1 MLKLLILVTLSSLI
15 KLMVKLVIKKKIRDF
30 NKIIKVD
37 GDKSL
42 SIRSL
47 LISSQSFGKSVVYNL
62 PKSGDVLSTVNGLK
76 KLGVNLISKN
86 NTCYIYGAGLNS
98 FNYKKGITINAG
110 NSGTFARLLLGL
122 LIKSPYEIKILGDKS
137 LSKRDFLRVI
147 SPLEKFGAKFN
158 PNRKGKLPLKILG
171 SEFLKPI
178 NYLENRGSAQ
188 CKSTV
193 ILAALNTPGKTIIKA
208 KKSRDHTELFLRHLK
223 LPIKI
228 IKKKNYDLIEVI
240 GEKQFKSFEYTIP
253 GDVSSSAFFIILTL
267 LLKKSKLKIKNVNIN
282 PSRTGFVEIINKMGA
297 NVKFGNKKT
306 LYGEQIADICVE
318 SQSSFKPINCP
329 VKLNSNA
336 IDEFLVIFLLASKA
350 SGISV
355 FKKLEELNKKES
367 PRLKLASKILTK
379 MGVKVKL
386 GIGSIKIY
394 GNPNLDIKKKIIIN
408 KYRKDHR
415 IFMTSVIAALT
426 FGGEWSI
433 EDMESHTSSFPSFIN
448 IIRKLGYEL

>member
-1 MLKLLILVTLSSLI
+1 MVRLI
-15 KLMVKLVIKKKIRDF
+15 IKKRIRDF

-47 LISSQSFGKSVVYNL
+47 LIGSQSFGKSTIYNL
-62 PKSGDVLSTVNGLK
+62 PKSGDILSTINGLK
-76 KLGVNLISKN
+76 KLGVNIILKYN
-86 NTCYIYGAGLNS
+86 KCFIYGAGLNS
-98 FNYKKGITINAG
+98 FNYKKGISINAG

-122 LIKSPYEIKILGDKS
+122 LIKSPYEIKIFGDKS
-137 LSKRDFLRVI
+137 LSRRDFLRVI
-147 SPLEKFGAKFN
+147 SPLEKFGANFKS
-158 PNRKGKLPLKILG
+158 NRKSKLPLKILG

-188 CKSTV
+188 CKSAV
-193 ILAALNTPGKTIIKA
+193 ILAALNTPGTTIIKA
-208 KKSRDHTELFLRHLK
+208 KKSRNHTELFLKYLN

-228 IKKKNYDLIEVI
+228 IRKKNYDLIKI
-240 GEKQFKSFEYTIP
+240 TGEKQFRSFKYLIP

-267 LLKKSKLKIKNVNIN
+267 LSKKSILKIENVNVN
-282 PSRTGFVEIINKMGA
+282 ESRTGFIKIVNKMGA
-297 NVKFGNKKT
+297 NVKLVNKKT
-306 LYGEQIADICVE
+306 LYGEPVADICVE

-367 PRLKLASKILTK
+367 PRLKLASKILKK

-386 GIGSIKIY
+386 GVGSIKIY
-394 GNPNLDIKKKIIIN
+394 GNPNLNIKKKIIIN

-415 IFMTSVIAALT
+415 VFMTSVIAALT
-426 FGGEWSI
+426 LGGEWII
-433 EDMESHTSSFPSFIN
+433 EDKESHTSSFPSFLKIL
-448 IIRKLGYEL
+448 RKLGYEF

>member
-1 MLKLLILVTLSSLI
+1 MLKPLILVTPSRSI
-15 KLMVKLVIKKKIRDF
+15 KLMVKLVIKKKIRNF

-47 LISSQSFGKSVVYNL
+47 LLGSQSYGKSVIYNL
-62 PKSGDVLSTVNGLK
+62 PKSGDILSTINGLK
-76 KLGVNLISKN
+76 KLGVNIILKN
-86 NTCYIYGAGLNS
+86 NTCLIYGTGLNG
-98 FNYKKGITINAG
+98 FNYKKGISINAG

-137 LSKRDFLRVI
+137 LSKRDFLRII
-147 SPLEKFGAKFN
+147 SPLEKFGAKFK
-158 PNRKGKLPLKILG
+158 PNRKSKLPLKILG

-188 CKSTV
+188 CKSAV

-208 KKSRDHTELFLRHLK
+208 KKSRNHTELFLKYLN

-228 IKKKNYDLIEVI
+228 ITKKNYDLIKVN
-240 GEKQFKSFEYTIP
+240 GEKQIKPFKYVIP
-253 GDVSSSAFFIILTL
+253 GDISSSAFFIILTL
-267 LLKKSKLKIKNVNIN
+267 LSKKSKLKIEKVNIN
-282 PSRTGFVEIINKMGA
+282 PSRTGFVKIINKMGA
-297 NVKFGNKKT
+297 NVKFINKKT
-306 LYGEQIADICVE
+306 LYGEPIADIFVE

-350 SGISV
+350 SGVSV
-355 FKKLEELNKKES
+355 FKQLEELNKKES
-367 PRLKLASKILTK
+367 PRLKLASKILKK

-386 GIGSIKIY
+386 GIGSIRIY
-394 GNPNLDIKKKIIIN
+394 GNPNLNIKKKIIIN
-408 KYRKDHR
+408 KYSKDHR
-415 IFMTSVIAALT
+415 IFMTSVVAALSL
-426 FGGEWSI
+426 GGEWI
-433 EDMESHTSSFPSFIN
+433 IDDMESHTSSFPSFIN
-448 IIRKLGYEL
+448 ILRKLGYEL

>member
-1 MLKLLILVTLSSLI
+1 
-15 KLMVKLVIKKKIRDF
+15 MVRLVIKKKICNF

-47 LISSQSFGKSVVYNL
+47 LISSQSFGKSTIYNL
-62 PKSGDVLSTVNGLK
+62 PKSGDILSTVNGLK
-76 KLGVNLISKN
+76 KLGIKIILKYNK
-86 NTCYIYGAGLNS
+86 CYIYGAGLNS
-98 FNYKKGITINAG
+98 FIYKRGISINAG

-137 LSKRDFLRVI
+137 LSRRDFLRVI
-147 SPLEKFGAKFN
+147 SPLEKFGANFKS
-158 PNRKGKLPLKILG
+158 NRKSKLPLKILG

-178 NYLENRGSAQ
+178 NYIENRGSAQ
-188 CKSTV
+188 CKSAV
-193 ILAALNTPGKTIIKA
+193 ILAALNTPGTTVIKA
-208 KKSRDHTELFLRHLK
+208 KKSRNHTELFLKYLN

-228 IKKKNYDLIEVI
+228 IRKKKYDLIKI
-240 GEKQFKSFEYTIP
+240 TGEKQFRSFKYLIP
-253 GDVSSSAFFIILTL
+253 GDISSSAFFIILTL
-267 LLKKSKLKIKNVNIN
+267 LSKKSKLKIKNVNIN
-282 PSRTGFVEIINKMGA
+282 ETRTGFIKIVNKMGA
-297 NVKFGNKKT
+297 NVKLVNRKT
-306 LYGEQIADICVE
+306 LYGEPVADICVK

-350 SGISV
+350 SGISF

-367 PRLKLASKILTK
+367 PRLKLASKILKK

-394 GNPNLDIKKKIIIN
+394 GNPNLNIKKK
-408 KYRKDHR
+408 
-415 IFMTSVIAALT
+415 L
-426 FGGEWSI
+426 
-433 EDMESHTSSFPSFIN
+433 
-448 IIRKLGYEL
+448 